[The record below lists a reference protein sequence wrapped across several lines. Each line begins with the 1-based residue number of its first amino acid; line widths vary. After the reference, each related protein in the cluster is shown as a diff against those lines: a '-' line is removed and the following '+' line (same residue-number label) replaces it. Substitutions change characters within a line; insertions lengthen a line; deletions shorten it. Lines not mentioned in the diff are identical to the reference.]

1 MQTVRVAS
9 EQEARERSIIV
20 VAMLAIFSFSLQQTV
35 VNPTLP
41 ALQREFSTSTEWST
55 WILTGFIFVGAV
67 TTPLVGRLADQ
78 FGRKPMLQATVATF
92 GLSSVGAAFAPNIAV
107 LIACRAVSGV
117 SGAFLALCLALAT
130 QHFRPERVGA
140 AVSAVAAALA
150 LGNVAGVTV
159 GPLVADAWSWRWMFG
174 AVAFFAGLALVVSVR
189 GIPGEHVQQR
199 SAVDVQGAALLALAI
214 GLLMLALTEANAWG
228 WTSAPIA
235 ALFAGSAASAATW
248 VVVETRVAAPMID
261 LRVLRQ
267 RTVAMTVVA
276 TSLAGFGVFSWF
288 MLVPRLVAVPRGL
301 TPELAATVHYG
312 FGASSTRAGMFML
325 PGMLMSLLAASLL
338 GIISRRV
345 GWRLPLFGILCLLA
359 IGYSGLALFHASA
372 WQIVV
377 FMVICGVGGPI
388 SSVAGK
394 IVADDVPRAD
404 HGLVTG
410 LTMVA
415 YYIGG
420 VVGSQVSAAVLTGDT
435 IAGTTTPTE
444 SAYALCFFLAAGA
457 VTAAIPF
464 AALASP
470 RWRREAAGDE
480 AAEVEAP
487 VVNRALG

>member
-1 MQTVRVAS
+1 VTITGLH
-9 EQEARERSIIV
+9 EQQARERSIV
-20 VAMLAIFSFSLQQTV
+20 TATMLAIFAFSLQQTV

-41 ALQREFSTSTEWST
+41 ALQIEFDTNTAWST
-55 WILTGFIFVGAV
+55 WVLTGFIFVGAV

-78 FGRKPMLQATVATF
+78 FGRKPLLQVAIAVF
-92 GLSSVGAAFAPNIAV
+92 GLASVGAAFAPNIAV

-117 SGAFLALCLALAT
+117 SGVFLALCLALAT
-130 QHFRPERVGA
+130 QHLRRERVGA
-140 AVSAVAAALA
+140 AVGAIAASLA
-150 LGNVAGVTV
+150 LGNVVGVTV
-159 GPLVADAWSWRWMFG
+159 GPVVADAWSWRWMFG
-174 AVAFFAGLALVVSVR
+174 VVAVFAGLALLVSVR
-189 GIPGEHVQQR
+189 GIPSEHTQR
-199 SAVDVQGAALLALAI
+199 RTAVDVKGAASLALAI
-214 GLLMLALTEANAWG
+214 GALMLALTEANSWG
-228 WTSAPIA
+228 WTSLPVAG
-235 ALFAGSAASAATW
+235 LFACSAAAAAAW
-248 VVVETRVAAPMID
+248 VVIETRVAEPMID

-276 TSLAGFGVFSWF
+276 TALAGFGVFSWF

-312 FGASSTRAGMFML
+312 FGASSTKAGMFML

-338 GIISRRV
+338 GKISARY

-359 IGYSGLALFHASA
+359 IGYSGLALFHGRA
-372 WQIVV
+372 WQIVI

-420 VVGSQVSAAVLTGDT
+420 VVGGQVCAAVLTGQT

-444 SAYALCFFLAAGA
+444 TAYTICFFLAAGA
-457 VTAAIPF
+457 AAAAIPF
-464 AALASP
+464 AALASS
-470 RWRREAAGDE
+470 RLRRRP
-480 AAEVEAP
+480 AEGELDVP
-487 VVNRALG
+487 VVNKAFG